1 MGVAL
6 TCTAS
11 KSGWSA
17 RPATVPS
24 ALRTAETPT
33 DSRTFS
39 TTTSAFTAKVQF
51 DLNVRGRPD
60 ELQAVTANSV
70 HEDNATASVAAA
82 STADGAE
89 TVPPSPKPPNADR
102 SAFSSP

>member
-1 MGVAL
+1 MYCLEVRLVRKTGHGAV
-6 TCTAS
+6 
-11 KSGWSA
+11 
-17 RPATVPS
+17 RATHRGNPDGL
-24 ALRTAETPT
+24 A
-33 DSRTFS
+33 RTFS